1 MGRATLHTCH
11 SPQRHRPT
19 HTDPRTSHLAHHDST
34 ATTIPCAT
42 HPKPPPNEPPHH
54 PQVGVLTEAVDD
66 VLSTQLRRAFGF
78 DAFLV
83 SLGMVGVVVG
93 EV

>member
-1 MGRATLHTCH
+1 M
-11 SPQRHRPT
+11 
-19 HTDPRTSHLAHHDST
+19 
-34 ATTIPCAT
+34 
-42 HPKPPPNEPPHH
+42 
-54 PQVGVLTEAVDD
+54 GVLTEAVDD

-93 EV
+93 ALALVGAMTARQVLPPPPPPCTRHVLLPLVTPATRFSPS